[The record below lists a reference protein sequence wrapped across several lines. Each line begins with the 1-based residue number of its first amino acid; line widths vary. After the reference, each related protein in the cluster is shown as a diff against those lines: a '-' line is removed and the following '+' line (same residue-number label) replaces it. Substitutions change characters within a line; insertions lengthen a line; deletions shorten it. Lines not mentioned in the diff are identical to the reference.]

1 MVNYII
7 PSVGSTL
14 KLERRCPH
22 CYRANGNIHSGIRY
36 RTISDTKV
44 NAVRQRRMKC
54 PWCKTT
60 WTIRSD
66 GVADGRQ
73 RSDRIISLGVFL
85 YMLGLSLRGVEKF
98 FGCLGW
104 KGSKSSIER
113 DVAIAGWKARTL
125 HLQGPRL
132 RVRILGVD
140 GTGARMAGRKVGL
153 LFFVDIERKRLVCV
167 EPVNEMDAKKV
178 RQHTLR
184 VMREVEAEQLRTDE
198 LHVYDG
204 IVDQFLHKICL
215 AHWRKSKCK
224 RARELYCELKK
235 EGLQFESENTLELL
249 ELLRAEPRQATL
261 PEKVERLVRRYIN
274 CHKGTLF
281 KVNQLLQHI
290 ERSWEIV
297 SSDEGDRTNNATE
310 RLIGLDYKIRAKTMR
325 GAKNINKPFYACHSG
340 LRDGGVLGHCYL
352 SEFLRG
358 DNGVCDLRRVV

>member
-1 MVNYII
+1 MINYII

-36 RTISDTKV
+36 RTVSDTKV

-113 DVAIAGWKARTL
+113 DVAIAGWKARNL
-125 HLQGPRL
+125 HLQGSRL

-140 GTGARMAGRKVGL
+140 GTGARMAGRKAGL

-184 VMREVEAEQLRTDE
+184 VMREVEAQQLRTDE
-198 LHVYDG
+198 LHIYDG
-204 IVDQFLHKICL
+204 IVDQIFHKVCL

-224 RARELYCELKK
+224 RAYELHNELKK
-235 EGLQFESENTLELL
+235 EGLQFESENMMELL

-325 GAKNINKPFYACHSG
+325 GVKNINK
-340 LRDGGVLGHCYL
+340 VLGHCYL